1 MDRKCGFS
9 FLRNPSKN
17 TYRFWRLS
25 RFNGTV
31 LGWDPEVPR
40 HNRYG
45 TIKNPHS
52 SMSISAEQRPE
63 FCSTS
68 QAMATSL
75 YEMGRKTI
83 KSINLTHNGESYLPL
98 RSEVAVSP
106 SQLDDL
112 VPHSDVLGHLFMLI
126 IQKKVFRDG
135 ESERHINTQYWHIHF
150 NMNYLTHA
158 FFNVKSYRY
167 TRRQGL
173 EFLWSRRAD
182 VISM

>member
-17 TYRFWRLS
+17 TYRSWRLT

-31 LGWDPEVPR
+31 FEWDPEVPR

-45 TIKNPHS
+45 TIMTPHS

-68 QAMATSL
+68 QAKATSL
-75 YEMGRKTI
+75 YETGRKTI
-83 KSINLTHNGESYLPL
+83 KSINLTSNRESYLPL
-98 RSEVAVSP
+98 RSEVAVFP
-106 SQLDDL
+106 SQLYDL
-112 VPHSDVLGHLFMLI
+112 VSHSDVLGHLFQLI

-135 ESERHINTQYWHIHF
+135 ESERHIYTQILTRIYTSAWIIWSMLSSMLSHI
-150 NMNYLTHA
+150 
-158 FFNVKSYRY
+158 
-167 TRRQGL
+167 GIL
-173 EFLWSRRAD
+173 EGM
-182 VISM
+182 V